1 LTGKS
6 VGQGANSRPASSNF
20 VNTIVSY
27 VPYGCSRP
35 CCITQLEEEVGQNP
49 IEMNVTRD
57 NKRLFCTGN
66 RTCQEIA

>member
-1 LTGKS
+1 MW
-6 VGQGANSRPASSNF
+6 ANSRTAPYYLNLP
-20 VNTIVSY
+20 IDSY
-27 VPYGCSRP
+27 VVYGWSRP
-35 CCITQLEEEVGQNP
+35 CCITQEEEEVGQNP